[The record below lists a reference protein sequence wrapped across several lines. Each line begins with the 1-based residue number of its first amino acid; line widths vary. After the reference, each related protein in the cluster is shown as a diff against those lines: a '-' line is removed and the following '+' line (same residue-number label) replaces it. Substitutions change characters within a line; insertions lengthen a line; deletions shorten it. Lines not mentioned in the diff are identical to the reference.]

1 MSRVSS
7 RILAL
12 ILLACFAMPSLASAQ
27 IISTGQE
34 TQSITVTG
42 YGLSSRPAETATL
55 QIVFTTDDY
64 YSGPPQVPQV
74 EATPGASVRSSMEP
88 IVAAIEA
95 HDVVDS
101 VTVVVPAPIGSLG
114 RPAGIARLD
123 IEINGPTQEGLI
135 ALVNDAARA
144 AGEDRMVIGY
154 VGAFF
159 SVADCQPLE
168 EEARQ
173 AALADAQRQA
183 EIQATALDTTL
194 GEVTATIDIDPDA
207 TLTPGYYGLL
217 STSNNSC
224 TAPLPMS
231 SRTSFDFG
239 VTTPVFDPVSS
250 APLVEVYREIQVTY
264 ATSA

>member
-7 RILAL
+7 KIVAL

-55 QIVFTTDDY
+55 QIVITTDDF

-74 EATPGASVRSSMEP
+74 EATPGASARASMEP

-101 VTVVVPAPIGSLG
+101 VDVVIPAPVGGFG
-114 RPAGIARLD
+114 RPTGTARLD
-123 IEINGPTQEGLI
+123 IEITGPTQEGLI
-135 ALVNDAARA
+135 ALVNDAART
-144 AGEDRMVIGY
+144 AGEDRFVIGY
-154 VGAFF
+154 IGAFF
-159 SVADCQPLE
+159 GIADCQPLE

-183 EIQATALDTTL
+183 EIQAAALGITL
-194 GEVTATIDIDPDA
+194 GEITATTDLDA
-207 TLTPGYYGLL
+207 DANLTPGYYGLL
-217 STSNNSC
+217 SAPNNSC
-224 TAPLPMS
+224 AAPVPAS
-231 SRTSFDFG
+231 SRTSFDYG

-264 ATSA
+264 ATSD